1 MTATCQFC
9 NKKFPQQWRLRRH
22 LKKKKPCRNLSQNIP
37 EIIPKKKIYPISS
50 QKKEYSCDYCNRNYK
65 HKYHLT
71 RHLKT
76 CKIRKEKDEI
86 KSLEEEMEEM
96 RSEIQRLKKEK
107 VLTVNNTNC
116 NNTTTNV
123 TNVNIMLNDYG
134 EENVNFLKHSKYKQ
148 IIKHVLGNGVLGLQ
162 QYIKYKYCNPH
173 QPENFTIKYTNKK
186 RNDLFIRSNNE
197 WTTRDKNEVMDELY
211 NRDGNVE
218 EVLSVYEHLNEL
230 VNNENLDKTQENF
243 VKEVEKLYD
252 TTDEGLA
259 KEELKSLKMTTLNN
273 LYDCYKNNKGKF
285 V

>member
-9 NKKFPQQWRLRRH
+9 SKKFPQQWRLRRH
-22 LKKKKPCRNLSQNIP
+22 LKKKKPCKILSQNIP
-37 EIIPKKKIYPISS
+37 KIIPKKKIYPILS

-96 RSEIQRLKKEK
+96 RSEIQRLKEEK
-107 VLTVNNTNC
+107 VPTVNNTNC
-116 NNTTTNV
+116 NNITNV

-148 IIKHVLGNGVLGLQ
+148 IIKHILGNGVLGLQ

>member
-1 MTATCQFC
+1 
-9 NKKFPQQWRLRRH
+9 
-22 LKKKKPCRNLSQNIP
+22 
-37 EIIPKKKIYPISS
+37 
-50 QKKEYSCDYCNRNYK
+50 
-65 HKYHLT
+65 
-71 RHLKT
+71 
-76 CKIRKEKDEI
+76 
-86 KSLEEEMEEM
+86 MEEM
-96 RSEIQRLKKEK
+96 RSEIQRLKEEK
-107 VLTVNNTNC
+107 VPTVNNTNC
-116 NNTTTNV
+116 NNITNV

>member
-9 NKKFPQQWRLRRH
+9 SKKFPQQWRLRRH
-22 LKKKKPCRNLSQNIP
+22 LKKKKPCKILSQNIP
-37 EIIPKKKIYPISS
+37 KIIPKKKIYPILS

-134 EENVNFLKHSKYKQ
+134 EENVNFLDTSVCMSSPFFNK
-148 IIKHVLGNGVLGLQ
+148 
-162 QYIKYKYCNPH
+162 
-173 QPENFTIKYTNKK
+173 NF
-186 RNDLFIRSNNE
+186 F
-197 WTTRDKNEVMDELY
+197 
-211 NRDGNVE
+211 
-218 EVLSVYEHLNEL
+218 
-230 VNNENLDKTQENF
+230 
-243 VKEVEKLYD
+243 
-252 TTDEGLA
+252 
-259 KEELKSLKMTTLNN
+259 
-273 LYDCYKNNKGKF
+273 
-285 V
+285 

>member
-9 NKKFPQQWRLRRH
+9 SKKFPQQWRLRRH
-22 LKKKKPCRNLSQNIP
+22 LKKKKPCKILSQNIP
-37 EIIPKKKIYPISS
+37 KIIPKKKIYPILS

-96 RSEIQRLKKEK
+96 RSEIQRLKEEK
-107 VLTVNNTNC
+107 VPTVNNTNC
-116 NNTTTNV
+116 NNITNV

-148 IIKHVLGNGVLGLQ
+148 IIKQILGNGVLGLQ

>member
-9 NKKFPQQWRLRRH
+9 SKKFPQQWRLRRH
-22 LKKKKPCRNLSQNIP
+22 LKKKKPCKILSQNIP
-37 EIIPKKKIYPISS
+37 KIIPKKKIYPILS

-96 RSEIQRLKKEK
+96 RSEIQRLKEEK
-107 VLTVNNTNC
+107 VPTVNNTNC
-116 NNTTTNV
+116 NNITNV

-148 IIKHVLGNGVLGLQ
+148 IIKQILGNGVLGLQ

-197 WTTRDKNEVMDELY
+197 WTTRDKNEIMDELY

-218 EVLSVYEHLNEL
+218 EVLSVYEYLNEL
-230 VNNENLDKTQENF
+230 ANNEDLDKIQENF

-252 TTDEGLA
+252 ATDEGLA
-259 KEELKSLKMTTLNN
+259 KEELKNLKMTTLNN

>member
-76 CKIRKEKDEI
+76 CKIRKEKDEK

-96 RSEIQRLKKEK
+96 RSEIQRLKEEK
-107 VLTVNNTNC
+107 VPTVNNTNC
-116 NNTTTNV
+116 NNITNV

-148 IIKHVLGNGVLGLQ
+148 IIKQILGNGVLGLQ

-197 WTTRDKNEVMDELY
+197 WTTRDKNEIMDELY

-218 EVLSVYEHLNEL
+218 EVLSVYEYLNEL
-230 VNNENLDKTQENF
+230 ANNEDLDKIQENF
-243 VKEVEKLYD
+243 VKEVEKLYAA
-252 TTDEGLA
+252 TDEGLA
-259 KEELKSLKMTTLNN
+259 KEELKNLKMTTLNN

>member
-9 NKKFPQQWRLRRH
+9 SKKFPQQWRLRRH
-22 LKKKKPCRNLSQNIP
+22 LKKKKPCKFLSQNIP

-96 RSEIQRLKKEK
+96 RSEIQRLKEEK
-107 VLTVNNTNC
+107 VPTVNNTNC
-116 NNTTTNV
+116 NNITNV

-148 IIKHVLGNGVLGLQ
+148 IIKQILGNGVLGLQ

-197 WTTRDKNEVMDELY
+197 WTTRDKNEIMDELY

-230 VNNENLDKTQENF
+230 ANNEDLDKIQENF

-252 TTDEGLA
+252 ATDEGLA
-259 KEELKSLKMTTLNN
+259 KEELKNLKMTTLNN

>member
-9 NKKFPQQWRLRRH
+9 SKKFPQQWRLRRH
-22 LKKKKPCRNLSQNIP
+22 LKKKKPCKILSQNIP
-37 EIIPKKKIYPISS
+37 EIIPKKKFYPILS

-96 RSEIQRLKKEK
+96 RSEIQRLKEEK
-107 VLTVNNTNC
+107 VPTVNNTNC
-116 NNTTTNV
+116 NNITNV

-259 KEELKSLKMTTLNN
+259 KEELKNLKMTTLNN

>member
-9 NKKFPQQWRLRRH
+9 SKKFPQQWRLRRH

-37 EIIPKKKIYPISS
+37 EIIPKKKIYPILS

-76 CKIRKEKDEI
+76 CKIRKEKDEK

-96 RSEIQRLKKEK
+96 RSEIQRLKEEK
-107 VLTVNNTNC
+107 VPTVNNTNC
-116 NNTTTNV
+116 NNITNV

-148 IIKHVLGNGVLGLQ
+148 IIKQILGNGVLGLQ

-197 WTTRDKNEVMDELY
+197 WTTRDKNEIMDELY

-218 EVLSVYEHLNEL
+218 EVLSVYEYLNEL
-230 VNNENLDKTQENF
+230 ANNEDLDKIQENF

-252 TTDEGLA
+252 ATDEGLA
-259 KEELKSLKMTTLNN
+259 KEELKNLKMTTLNN

>member
-9 NKKFPQQWRLRRH
+9 SKKFPQQWRLRRH
-22 LKKKKPCRNLSQNIP
+22 LKKKKPCKILSQNIP
-37 EIIPKKKIYPISS
+37 KIIPKKKIYPILS

-76 CKIRKEKDEI
+76 CKIRKEKDEK

-148 IIKHVLGNGVLGLQ
+148 IIKQILGNGVLGLQ

-197 WTTRDKNEVMDELY
+197 WTTRDKNEIMDELY

-218 EVLSVYEHLNEL
+218 EVLSVYEYLNEL
-230 VNNENLDKTQENF
+230 ANNESDTCTS
-243 VKEVEKLYD
+243 EK
-252 TTDEGLA
+252 
-259 KEELKSLKMTTLNN
+259 
-273 LYDCYKNNKGKF
+273 
-285 V
+285 